1 MALEY
6 ASDEMKADKEVVL
19 EEAKQN
25 VGIAMKYASRN
36 DNIGVVSK
44 SLKSDDSILLLQPTK
59 QLAKRLST
67 TTSSTLMTLTL
78 SYTLMSDVM
87 CRDVMDCDM

>member
-1 MALEY
+1 MVFAAVTQDAGWYMALEY

-36 DNIGVVSK
+36 DNIGGL
-44 SLKSDDSILLLQPTK
+44 SLNH
-59 QLAKRLST
+59 
-67 TTSSTLMTLTL
+67 
-78 SYTLMSDVM
+78 
-87 CRDVMDCDM
+87 